1 MKRIITLAILL
12 GLVGA
17 ASAATIAQWNFAEGA
32 DGAGAIGDHLGD
44 WDDHYA
50 DSSGN
55 ANHLNTWP
63 VGGATTPTYVANGA
77 GGLALDFDFADRIS
91 THSGDGPSPVK
102 MLDTYSFS
110 SGFTIE
116 STFKLDTVTEW
127 QGIVSKDGKTNP
139 GNPMV
144 PFQMKMAPWGVL
156 NVAFMDTAG
165 TPFGVDIAAG
175 YVEVD
180 KWTSISATY
189 DNNTFNVYG
198 QKEGDAGYA
207 LLGSVSTH
215 RNAADL
221 GVAPRTDYP
230 AHDPGWNIDHG
241 WTVGYVMWDGI
252 DGVGNHMD
260 GQVNEVKISDS
271 VLGTGDFIGVIPE
284 PATLSL
290 FGLIGGGML
299 WIRKRFTI

>member
-1 MKRIITLAILL
+1 MKRVITLAILI

-17 ASAATIAQWNFAEGA
+17 ASAATIGHWDFAEGA
-32 DGAGAIGDHLGD
+32 DGAGATGQHNGG
-44 WDDHYA
+44 WDDWYQ

-63 VGGATTPTYVANGA
+63 NPAAYPTYVDTGA
-77 GGLALDFDFADRIS
+77 GSLALDFDGGDRIS
-91 THSGDGPSPVK
+91 THSGDGGSPVK
-102 MLDTYSFS
+102 MIDTYSFS

-116 STFKLDTVTEW
+116 ATFKLDVVNAW

-144 PFQMKMAPWGVL
+144 PFQMKMDPGGVL
-156 NVAFMDTAG
+156 NVAFMDING
-165 TPFGVDIAAG
+165 VPFGVNVPAG

-180 KWTSISATY
+180 KWTTISATY
-189 DNNTFNVYG
+189 DNSTFNVYG
-198 QKEGDAGYA
+198 QKEDAA
-207 LLGSVSTH
+207 LSLIGSVATH
-215 RNAADL
+215 GNAADL
-221 GVAPRTDYP
+221 GQAPRTDYP
-230 AHDPGWNIDHG
+230 AHDPGWNYDHG